1 MELRTTTV
9 VSPGNLAY
17 GHFHLYVAID
27 PRDETA
33 WIDGIRPHHTQMY
46 DREVSSPPKRES
58 SSALAV
64 IIKIIHWLRFGASAD
79 RTGGQAAITT
89 EATVSRIT
97 EAAITSKAEWAFH
110 ITDPL
115 GSGIALSPDQLPS
128 AVFDFIGKTDI
139 PAPPPTHVDVEI
151 LSFWSL
157 RNLDGTYGRPAYSN
171 ICQIVNLEVPSN
183 LRGSQVFDATLEL
196 WPKQILSAEQE

>member
-17 GHFHLYVAID
+17 GHFHLYVATD
-27 PRDETA
+27 AHEETVL
-33 WIDGIRPHHTQMY
+33 IDGLRPSHTQMY
-46 DREVSSPPKRES
+46 DKEVSSPSKRES
-58 SSALAV
+58 SLALMNA
-64 IIKIIHWLRFGASAD
+64 KLNHWLGFGAGAD
-79 RTGGQAAITT
+79 RTRGQAAST

-97 EAAITSKAEWAFH
+97 EAAMSSKAEWAFH

-128 AVFDFIGKTDI
+128 AVFNFIGKTDI

-151 LSFWSL
+151 LSFWSA
-157 RNLDGTYGRPAYSN
+157 RNLDGSYGRPAYSN
-171 ICQIVNLEVPSN
+171 ICQIVNLEIPSN
-183 LRGSQVFDATLEL
+183 LRGSQVYDATLEL
-196 WPKQILSAEQE
+196 WPKQSLSAD